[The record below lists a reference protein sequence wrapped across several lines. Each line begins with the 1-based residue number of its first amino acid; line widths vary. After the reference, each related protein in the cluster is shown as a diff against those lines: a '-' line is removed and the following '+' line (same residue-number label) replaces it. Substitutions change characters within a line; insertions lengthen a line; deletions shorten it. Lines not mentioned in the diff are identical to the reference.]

1 MRAVNLRMADAIRYM
16 GQDSMRTYCAFLSE
30 HFARRGVLLEP
41 DYLPYL
47 PLFMLDVKT
56 DGGVLDYSDTLAL
69 RHRRRAAARR
79 CHQRHR
85 RCARDRPIR

>member
-41 DYLPYL
+41 DNLLYLLYL
-47 PLFMLDVKT
+47 LDVRT
-56 DGGVLDYSDTLAL
+56 DGGVLDYSDTPSLFVTG
-69 RHRRRAAARR
+69 H
-79 CHQRHR
+79 
-85 RCARDRPIR
+85 

>member
-41 DYLPYL
+41 DNLPYL

-56 DGGVLDYSDTLAL
+56 DGGVLDYSDTPSLFVTG
-69 RHRRRAAARR
+69 H
-79 CHQRHR
+79 
-85 RCARDRPIR
+85 

>member
-41 DYLPYL
+41 DHLLYLLYL
-47 PLFMLDVKT
+47 LDVKT
-56 DGGVLDYSDTLAL
+56 DGGVLDYSDTPSLFVTG
-69 RHRRRAAARR
+69 H
-79 CHQRHR
+79 
-85 RCARDRPIR
+85 